1 MPFYESVFIA
11 RQDLSAQA
19 VEALANRFA
28 ELIKT
33 NGGSVEKREY
43 WGLRSLAYRIK
54 KNRKGHYVL
63 FGVDATAQTMRE
75 FERHLGLDEN
85 LLRHLTVR
93 VDAIDPEPSPMMKAS
108 TDRGDDE
115 KPHARKFSSRNHDD
129 HRQERT
135 FREDRPSQETT
146 EINDP
151 QDQLIDATLDTTL
164 GERGAR
170 ENENSHSKEEI
181 SS

>member
-1 MPFYESVFIA
+1 MPFYESVFIT

-19 VEALANRFA
+19 VEDLADRFA

-93 VDAIDPEPSPMMKAS
+93 VDAIDPEPSPMMKA
-108 TDRGDDE
+108 GDDE
-115 KPHARKFSSRNHDD
+115 KPYARRFSSSKDQDGHRE
-129 HRQERT
+129 HRQEREIQEPSPEMIEGT
-135 FREDRPSQETT
+135 AQPIEAALNEERESEKIAEDKSS
-146 EINDP
+146 
-151 QDQLIDATLDTTL
+151 DT
-164 GERGAR
+164 
-170 ENENSHSKEEI
+170 KEET